1 MLKSCKSARQRYS
14 IHLEEQRSKVK
25 EDQKSN
31 KRKLIMDKINDVKID
46 DVNASSNADIEKL
59 CYQAEESNSRE
70 FLVIAN
76 AFRRKVFKKMVNVME
91 FDKAIEKL
99 KTDLQ

>member
-59 CYQAEESNSRE
+59 NSRE
-70 FLVIAN
+70 FSVIAN
-76 AFRRKVFKKMVNVME
+76 AFRRKVFKKMANVME

-99 KTDLQ
+99 KTDLE